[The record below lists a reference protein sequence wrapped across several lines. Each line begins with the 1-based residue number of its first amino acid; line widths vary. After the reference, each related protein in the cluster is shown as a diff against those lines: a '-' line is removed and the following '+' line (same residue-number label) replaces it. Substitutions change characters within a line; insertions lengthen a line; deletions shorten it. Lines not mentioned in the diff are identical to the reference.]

1 MTRVY
6 RSNIRIMAKMKQIP
20 YLALIAL
27 VSVFSGCAS
36 KPETDPVAFTAQA
49 LAATTVDQV
58 GRLEKGS
65 VAEQAAIERFKTYNS
80 DFSEANITNN
90 TKKVYAANVY
100 FRDPFKTIHG
110 EADFEKYLL
119 SGSSAVAQFRMDWKD
134 VAESDGNYYFRW
146 VMSVKLKRDGKNDPP
161 SLTTGIS
168 HVRFNKDGLVVF
180 HQDYF
185 DSAAFLYE
193 KIPVLGWE
201 IRFIKNRL

>member
-1 MTRVY
+1 MADVFKP
-6 RSNIRIMAKMKQIP
+6 NIRIMAKISFIP
-20 YLALIAL
+20 YLALV
-27 VSVFSGCAS
+27 VSLSFSAGCAS
-36 KPETDPVAFTAQA
+36 KPKTDPVAFTAQA
-49 LAATTVDQV
+49 LTATSTDRV

-65 VAEQAAIERFKTYNS
+65 PAEQAAIERFKTYNS
-80 DFSEANITNN
+80 DFSAANITNN

-119 SGSSAVAQFRMDWKD
+119 SGSSAVTQFGMDWKD

>member
-1 MTRVY
+1 
-6 RSNIRIMAKMKQIP
+6 MKQEKSSR
-20 YLALIAL
+20 AL
-27 VSVFSGCAS
+27 VLQLILAVAVSILSGCAA
-36 KPETDPVAFTAQA
+36 KPQTDPVAFTAAA
-49 LAATTVDQV
+49 LVATTPDKV

-65 VAEQAAIERFKTYNS
+65 AEEAAAIERFKTYNS
-80 DFSEANITNN
+80 DFSTANITNN
-90 TKKVYAANVY
+90 TRKVYASDVY

-119 SGSSAVAQFRMDWKD
+119 GSSSAVAQFGMDWKD
-134 VAESDGNYYFRW
+134 VGESDGDYYFRW

-193 KIPVLGWE
+193 KIPVLGSE